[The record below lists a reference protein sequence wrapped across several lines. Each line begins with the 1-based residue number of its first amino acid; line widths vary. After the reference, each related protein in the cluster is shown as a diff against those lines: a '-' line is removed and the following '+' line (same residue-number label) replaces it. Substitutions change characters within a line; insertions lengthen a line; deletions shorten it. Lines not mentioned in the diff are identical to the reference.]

1 MTDMLIRKVD
11 PKLKREIERRA
22 REHGRSLSDE
32 AKIVLQRG
40 LSVPEPPLKMG
51 TYLTSLLPD
60 EYRGDDLV
68 FEYRSDIGRPPEF
81 E

>member
-1 MTDMLIRKVD
+1 MTDMLIRKID
-11 PKLKREIERRA
+11 PKLKREIEKRA

-32 AKIVLQRG
+32 AKLVLQRG

-51 TYLTSLLPD
+51 TYLMSLLPD

>member
-11 PKLKREIERRA
+11 PKLKREIEKRA

-51 TYLTSLLPD
+51 TYLMSLLPD
-60 EYRGDDLV
+60 EFRGDDLV
-68 FEYRSDIGRPPEF
+68 FEIPGDVSDPPDF
-81 E
+81 G

>member
-11 PKLKREIERRA
+11 PKLKREIEKRA
-22 REHGRSLSDE
+22 RAHGRSLSDE

-51 TYLTSLLPD
+51 TYLMSLLPE

>member
-40 LSVPEPPLKMG
+40 LNVPEPPLKMG
-51 TYLTSLLPD
+51 TYLMSLLPD
-60 EYRGDDLV
+60 EFRGDDLAV
-68 FEYRSDIGRPPEF
+68 EYRSDIGRPPEF

>member
-1 MTDMLIRKVD
+1 MTDMLIRKID

-40 LSVPEPPLKMG
+40 LSVADHPLKMG
-51 TYLTSLLPD
+51 TYLTSLLSD
-60 EYRGDDLV
+60 EFSGDDLM
-68 FEYRSDIGRPPEF
+68 FEIPGDVSDPPDF
-81 E
+81 R